1 MAGRAGGE
9 VRRLP
14 LLWELAVIHQ
24 ETGRRDLPWLA
35 ELWETLPVGGAQGGA
50 SGGGGSLHEG
60 GDGRRQGDGGGV
72 VRTAAGA
79 VASGGGVL
87 RHALRVELDAGG
99 RGARRADGGCTEL
112 VGPADERMFGRGVG
126 GGC

>member
-1 MAGRAGGE
+1 
-9 VRRLP
+9 
-14 LLWELAVIHQ
+14 
-24 ETGRRDLPWLA
+24 
-35 ELWETLPVGGAQGGA
+35 
-50 SGGGGSLHEG
+50 
-60 GDGRRQGDGGGV
+60 V

-99 RGARRADGGCTEL
+99 RGARRADGGCAEL
-112 VGPADERMFGRGVG
+112 VGPADERMFGRGGVG

>member
-1 MAGRAGGE
+1 M
-9 VRRLP
+9 RRRRGP
-14 LLWELAVIHQ
+14 SSTSPSELAVVHQ

-50 SGGGGSLHEG
+50 SRGGGSLREG
-60 GDGRRQGDGGGV
+60 CDGRRQGDGGGV
-72 VRTAAGA
+72 VRPAACA

-87 RHALRVELDAGG
+87 RHALRVELDVGG
-99 RGARRADGGCTEL
+99 RGARRADGGCAEL
-112 VGPADERMFGRGVG
+112 VGPADERMFGRGGVG